1 MVSVEIS
8 IYKSIKFIYF
18 TDALR
23 NNTVRQYFNEDFPK
37 YSPIYFLYERQT
49 PKSLEASKS
58 IRSFY
63 FQNKSLEFP
72 QSLTSFGQLYADGV
86 SGFKYYRFLQM
97 VSKHTSVYTYLFTY
111 KGRYSYFIDPDT
123 KKPMGKWKLNMVV
136 I

>member
-23 NNTVRQYFNEDFPK
+23 NNTVRQYFNEDFSK

-72 QSLTSFGQLYADGV
+72 QSLTSFGQLYA
-86 SGFKYYRFLQM
+86 
-97 VSKHTSVYTYLFTY
+97 KHTSVYTYLFTY